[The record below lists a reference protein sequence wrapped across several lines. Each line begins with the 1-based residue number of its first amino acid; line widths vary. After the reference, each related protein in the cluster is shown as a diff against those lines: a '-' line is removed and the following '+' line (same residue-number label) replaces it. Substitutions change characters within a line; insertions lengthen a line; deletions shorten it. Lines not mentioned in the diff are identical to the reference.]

1 MSKKAIIFDFGGVL
15 IDLDI
20 NDCKE
25 AFKRDL
31 GYEKIDD
38 ILDPCH
44 QKGIVGDMEEG
55 VITAEEFRAAVLK
68 DARPDARPEQ
78 VDEAFMHI
86 LAGIPA
92 YKGPLLNHLAKS
104 YDVYILSNN
113 NPIVAPHMSELF
125 AGVGVDYENLF
136 KKSFLSFEMKALKPS
151 DAFYKRVLEQIDC
164 PAEDLLFI
172 DDSQKNVEGAVAAG
186 LPSVYYDPSTDLA
199 ALLADVLGDPSL
211 AEFGPKGAEPGAKSA
226 ESGPEN
232 MEE

>member
-38 ILDPCH
+38 VLDPCH

-55 VITAEEFRAAVLK
+55 LITAEEFRAAVLK
-68 DARPDARPEQ
+68 DARPGARPEE
-78 VDEAFMHI
+78 VDDAFMHI
-86 LAGIPA
+86 LAGIPS
-92 YKGPLLNHLAKS
+92 YKGQLLNHLAKS
-104 YDVYILSNN
+104 YDIYILSNN
-113 NPIVAPHMSELF
+113 NPIVSSHMSELF
-125 AGVGVDYENLF
+125 AGVGVDYENVF

-151 DAFYKRVLEQIDC
+151 EAFYKRVLEQIDC
-164 PAEDLLFI
+164 PVKDLLFI
-172 DDSQKNVEGAVAAG
+172 DDSQKNVDGALAAG
-186 LPSVYYDPSTDLA
+186 LPSVYYDSATDLA

-211 AEFGPKGAEPGAKSA
+211 AEFGPEK
-226 ESGPEN
+226 
-232 MEE
+232 MED

>member
-20 NDCKE
+20 EGCKA

-55 VITAEEFRAAVLK
+55 VISGDEFCAEVLK
-68 DARPDARPEQ
+68 ESRPGARAEDVKA
-78 VDEAFMHI
+78 AFMHI

-92 YKGPLLNHLAKS
+92 YKGPLLNRLAES
-104 YDVYILSNN
+104 YDIYILSNN
-113 NPIVAPHMSELF
+113 NPIVASNMSMLF
-125 AGVGVDYENLF
+125 AGVGVDYQTLF

-151 DAFYKRVLEQIDC
+151 EKFYKAVLADIGRSS
-164 PAEDLLFI
+164 EDVIFI
-172 DDSQKNVEGAVAAG
+172 DDSQKNVDGAIAAG
-186 LPSVYYDPSTDLA
+186 MPAVYYEPGTDLA
-199 ALLADVLGDPSL
+199 ALLADVLNDESL
-211 AEFGPKGAEPGAKSA
+211 R
-226 ESGPEN
+226 
-232 MEE
+232 MEGSC

>member
-25 AFKRDL
+25 AFRRDL

-55 VITAEEFRAAVLK
+55 LITAEEFRAAVLK
-68 DARPDARPEQ
+68 DARPGARPEE
-78 VDEAFMHI
+78 VDDAFMHI
-86 LAGIPA
+86 LAGIPS
-92 YKGPLLNHLAKS
+92 YKGQLLNHLAKS
-104 YDVYILSNN
+104 YDIYILSNN
-113 NPIVAPHMSELF
+113 NPIVSSHMSELF
-125 AGVGVDYENLF
+125 AGVGVDYENVF

-151 DAFYKRVLEQIDC
+151 ETFYKRVLEQIDC
-164 PAEDLLFI
+164 PVEDLLFI
-172 DDSQKNVEGAVAAG
+172 DDSQKNVDGALAAG
-186 LPSVYYDPSTDLA
+186 LPSVYYDPATDLA

-211 AEFGPKGAEPGAKSA
+211 AEFGPEK
-226 ESGPEN
+226 
-232 MEE
+232 MED

>member
-55 VITAEEFRAAVLK
+55 LITAEEFRAAVLK
-68 DARPDARPEQ
+68 DARPGARPEE
-78 VDEAFMHI
+78 VDDAFMHI
-86 LAGIPA
+86 LAGIPS
-92 YKGPLLNHLAKS
+92 YKGQLLNHLAKS
-104 YDVYILSNN
+104 YDIYILSNN
-113 NPIVAPHMSELF
+113 NPIVSSHMSELF
-125 AGVGVDYENLF
+125 AGVGVDYENVF

-151 DAFYKRVLEQIDC
+151 ETFYKRVLEQIDC
-164 PAEDLLFI
+164 PVEDLLFI
-172 DDSQKNVEGAVAAG
+172 DDSQKNVDGALAAG
-186 LPSVYYDPSTDLA
+186 LPSVYYDPATDLA

-211 AEFGPKGAEPGAKSA
+211 AEFGPEK
-226 ESGPEN
+226 
-232 MEE
+232 MED

>member
-1 MSKKAIIFDFGGVL
+1 MNKKAIIFDFGGVL

-20 NDCKE
+20 EGCKE

-55 VITAEEFRAAVLK
+55 KISGDEFRAEVLK
-68 DARPDARPEQ
+68 DARPGAMPHE

-92 YKGPLLNHLAKS
+92 YKGPLLNHLATK
-104 YDVYILSNN
+104 YDIYILSNN
-113 NPIVAPHMSELF
+113 NPVVASHMSELF
-125 AGVGVDYENLF
+125 AGVGVDYERLF
-136 KKSFLSFEMKALKPS
+136 KKSFLSFEMKVLKPS
-151 DAFYKRVLEQIDC
+151 EAFYKRVLEEVDHQ
-164 PAEDLLFI
+164 AEELIFI
-172 DDSQKNVEGAVAAG
+172 DDSQRNVEGAIAAG
-186 LPSVYYDPSTDLA
+186 LPSVYYDPNSDLA

-211 AEFGPKGAEPGAKSA
+211 AEFGPET
-226 ESGPEN
+226 
-232 MEE
+232 MEGKC

>member
-1 MSKKAIIFDFGGVL
+1 MNKKALIFDFGGVL

-20 NDCKE
+20 EDCKA

-31 GYEKIDD
+31 GYEKIDE

-55 VITAEEFRAAVLK
+55 MISAEEFRTEVLK
-68 DARPDARPEQ
+68 DSRPDARPED
-78 VDEAFMHI
+78 VDAAFMRI
-86 LAGIPA
+86 LAGIPP
-92 YKGPLLNHLAKS
+92 YKGQLLNRLAES

-113 NPIVAPHMSELF
+113 NPIVAAHMHELF
-125 AGVGVDYENLF
+125 AGVGVDYEKLF

-151 DAFYKRVLEQIDC
+151 ESFYNRVLEQIGL

-186 LPSVYYDPSTDLA
+186 IPSVYYDPKTDLA
-199 ALLADVLGDPSL
+199 AMLAEVLNDPSL
-211 AEFGPKGAEPGAKSA
+211 RAY
-226 ESGPEN
+226 GPEN
-232 MEE
+232 MEEQSR

>member
-92 YKGPLLNHLAKS
+92 YKGPLLNRLAQS
-104 YDVYILSNN
+104 YDIYILSNN

-151 DAFYKRVLEQIDC
+151 DAFYKRVLEQIDV

-172 DDSQKNVEGAVAAG
+172 DDSQKNVEGAIAAG

-199 ALLADVLGDPSL
+199 ALLADVLDDPAL
-211 AEFGPKGAEPGAKSA
+211 AEFGPKCAEC
-226 ESGPEN
+226 GPKN
-232 MEE
+232 KEE

>member
-25 AFKRDL
+25 TFKREL
-31 GYEKIDD
+31 GYEKIDEV
-38 ILDPCH
+38 LDPCH

-68 DARPDARPEQ
+68 DARPGARPEQ

-104 YDVYILSNN
+104 YDIYILSNN
-113 NPIVAPHMSELF
+113 NPIVAPHMPELF
-125 AGVGVDYENLF
+125 AGVGVDYVNLF

-151 DAFYKRVLEQIDC
+151 RAFYEAVVREIGL
-164 PAEDLLFI
+164 PAEQMLFI
-172 DDSQKNVEGAVAAG
+172 DDSQRNVDGSVEAG
-186 LPSVYYDPSTDLA
+186 LPAVYYEPGTDLS
-199 ALLADVLGDPSL
+199 ALVYGILNREGC
-211 AEFGPKGAEPGAKSA
+211 
-226 ESGPEN
+226 
-232 MEE
+232 

>member
-1 MSKKAIIFDFGGVL
+1 MNKKAIIFDFGGVL

-20 NDCKE
+20 EDCKA

-55 VITAEEFRAAVLK
+55 VITADEFRAAVLK
-68 DARPDARPEQ
+68 DARPGARPEE

-86 LAGIPA
+86 LSGIPA
-92 YKGPLLNHLAKS
+92 YKGALLNRLAET
-104 YDVYILSNN
+104 YDIYILSNN
-113 NPIVAPHMSELF
+113 NPIVAAHMSELF
-125 AGVGVDYENLF
+125 AGVGVDFEKLF

-151 DAFYKRVLEQIDC
+151 EAFYKTVLDQIGV

-172 DDSQKNVEGAVAAG
+172 DDSQRNVEGAIAAG
-186 LPSVYYDPSTDLA
+186 LPSVYYDPSSDLA
-199 ALLADVLGDPSL
+199 ALLADVLEDPSL
-211 AEFGPKGAEPGAKSA
+211 AEYGPK
-226 ESGPEN
+226 N
-232 MEE
+232 MEGQCR

>member
-1 MSKKAIIFDFGGVL
+1 MNKKAIIFDFGGVL
-15 IDLDI
+15 IDLDV
-20 NDCKE
+20 DACKA

-31 GYEKIDD
+31 GYDKIDD

-55 VITAEEFRAAVLK
+55 LISADEFRAAILE
-68 DARPDARPEQ
+68 DARPGSAPEQ
-78 VDEAFMHI
+78 VDDAFMHI

-92 YKGPLLNHLAKS
+92 YKGPLLNRLAQS
-104 YDVYILSNN
+104 YDIYILSNN

-151 DAFYKRVLEQIDC
+151 EAFYKRVLEQIDC

-172 DDSQKNVEGAVAAG
+172 DDSQKNVEGAIAAG
-186 LPSVYYDPSTDLA
+186 LPSVYYDPKTDLA
-199 ALLADVLGDPSL
+199 ALLADVLGEPSL
-211 AEFGPKGAEPGAKSA
+211 AEFGPQ
-226 ESGPEN
+226 N
-232 MEE
+232 MEGKC

>member
-55 VITAEEFRAAVLK
+55 LITAEEFRAAVLK
-68 DARPDARPEQ
+68 DARPGARPEE
-78 VDEAFMHI
+78 VDDAFMHI
-86 LAGIPA
+86 LAGIPS
-92 YKGPLLNHLAKS
+92 YKGQLLNHLAKS
-104 YDVYILSNN
+104 YDIYILSNN
-113 NPIVAPHMSELF
+113 NPIVSSHMSELF
-125 AGVGVDYENLF
+125 AGVGVDYENVF

-151 DAFYKRVLEQIDC
+151 EAFYKRVLEQIDC
-164 PAEDLLFI
+164 PVEDLLFI
-172 DDSQKNVEGAVAAG
+172 DDSQKNVDGALAAG
-186 LPSVYYDPSTDLA
+186 LPSVYYDPATDLA
-199 ALLADVLGDPSL
+199 ALLADVLGDSSL
-211 AEFGPKGAEPGAKSA
+211 ADFGPEK
-226 ESGPEN
+226 
-232 MEE
+232 MED

>member
-55 VITAEEFRAAVLK
+55 MITAEEFRAAVLK

-104 YDVYILSNN
+104 YDIYILSNN

-151 DAFYKRVLEQIDC
+151 DAFYKRVLEQIDR
-164 PAEDLLFI
+164 PAEELLFI
-172 DDSQKNVEGAVAAG
+172 DDSQKNVEGAIAAG
-186 LPSVYYDPSTDLA
+186 LPSVYYDPATDLA
-199 ALLADVLGDPSL
+199 ALLAEVLGDPAL
-211 AEFGPKGAEPGAKSA
+211 ADFGPKGAESWSK
-226 ESGPEN
+226 N
-232 MEE
+232 MEG